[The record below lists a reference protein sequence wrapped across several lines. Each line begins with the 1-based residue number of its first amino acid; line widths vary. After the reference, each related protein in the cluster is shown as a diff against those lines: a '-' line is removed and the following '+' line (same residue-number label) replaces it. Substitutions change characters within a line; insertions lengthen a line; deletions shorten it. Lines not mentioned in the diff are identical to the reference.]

1 MGITERRSESSKMV
15 ENRSSNGK
23 NLDGQ
28 VVIVTGGAG
37 GIGRATCFGVARQGA
52 GAIVVDMDQGRVD
65 ELVGALQTDGAM
77 GIVAN
82 VQIEQDMEEMVRQ
95 VIERYGRIDV
105 LVHCAGILRIK
116 GSGPRLLH
124 QVSLDE
130 WDAVID
136 TNLKGTFLC
145 NRAVVTAMMK
155 QRSGQIINISS
166 TSGLK
171 GRAFD
176 SVYCASKFG
185 MIGLSEALA
194 EEVRQY
200 GIRVHVVLPDAVD
213 TPIWEQNA
221 PVRAPD
227 DSLSPERVANV
238 ITFLAGLPE
247 DTVLDNLVIRPFRGR
262 RRRKRVSG
270 KTS

>member
-1 MGITERRSESSKMV
+1 MAEKQIGVS
-15 ENRSSNGK
+15 G

-28 VVIVTGGAG
+28 VVIITGGAS
-37 GIGRATCFGVARQGA
+37 GIGRATCHEMVPRGARTV
-52 GAIVVDMDQGRVD
+52 VVDINQASVD
-65 ELVGALQTDGAM
+65 EAVAVLRSELSNNEALGV
-77 GIVAN
+77 VAD
-82 VQIEQDMEEMVRQ
+82 VRLEQDMVEMVRQ
-95 VIERYGRIDV
+95 VVEHFGRIDV

-145 NRAVVTAMMK
+145 NRAVVPAMMK

-221 PVRAPD
+221 PVRAPE

-238 ITFLAGLPE
+238 ITYLAGLPE
-247 DTVLDNLVIRPFRGR
+247 DTVLNNLVIRPFRGR